1 MASSVVPAGRG
12 QPAMSAGV
20 RAGACRG
27 PGRGIRLVVQADDFG
42 SSRGVNAAVL
52 RAHREGILTGAGLM
66 VTGDAAEE
74 AAGMARENPSLGV
87 GLHLALACARS
98 LLGPVR
104 APGLADSGGRLASS
118 PVAAGFRYFLR
129 PGLRREL
136 AGEIEAQMRR
146 FVELGL
152 APGHLD
158 GHCNLHLHPT
168 VLGIL
173 RGLGP
178 AWGLQTLR
186 LTRDPLRMNLR
197 LARGRWGYRVSHAL
211 VFGVLSALA
220 RPSLA
225 RAGVTHVDRVFG
237 LLQNDR
243 MDEGYLLRL
252 IARLG
257 DGTFEVYAHPDE
269 GPHGHETE
277 ALCSPRVRAMVAARG
292 IRLVRYADLAGTR
305 GGGIMP

>member
-12 QPAMSAGV
+12 EP
-20 RAGACRG
+20 AGAG
-27 PGRGIRLVVQADDFG
+27 SGGVRGIRLVVQADDFG
-42 SSRGVNAAVL
+42 ASRGANAAVL
-52 RAHREGILTGAGLM
+52 RAHKGGILTGAGLM
-66 VTGDAAEE
+66 VTGDAVEE
-74 AAGMARENPSLGV
+74 AACMARGNPTLGV

-104 APGLADSGGRLASS
+104 APGLAGPGGWLAAS

-178 AWGLQTLR
+178 AWGLRTLR

-220 RPSLA
+220 RPGLA
-225 RAGVTHVDRVFG
+225 RAGVAHVDRVFG
-237 LLQNDR
+237 LLQSDR

-252 IARLG
+252 LDGLG

-269 GPHGHETE
+269 GPHRHETE
-277 ALCSPRVRAMVAARG
+277 ALCSPRVRALVVARG
-292 IRLVRYADLAGTR
+292 IRLVRYADLACAR
-305 GGGIMP
+305 DGGIMR